1 MSTPIAAARDNRQ
14 AHAFAELAVLLHDAP
29 TTAETAEA
37 VVRYAIPAVACEHAG
52 IALQDASGVI
62 TIGTV
67 SSDVPRLLYGLQL
80 DHGDGPMIA
89 AIDHN
94 VVLYIPS
101 AADET
106 RWPAWSR
113 HAVTLGVGSVVHL
126 PLIAGSNTLGVLS
139 LYKSVCDGFGDD
151 DIAIA
156 HVLARHAAV
165 AVATVQRRE
174 DMTSK
179 VDARKL
185 VGQAMGI
192 LMERHDLD
200 SDQAFAVLRRYA
212 EGNDLKLQRVAEEVV
227 AGRRF
232 ATQKKP
238 APPRLPAVG

>member
-1 MSTPIAAARDNRQ
+1 MTTPIAAARDNRQ
-14 AHAFAELAVLLHDAP
+14 AQAFAELAVQLHGSP
-29 TTAETAEA
+29 TTTETAEA
-37 VVRYAIPAVACEHAG
+37 VVRYAIPAIDCTHAG
-52 IALQDASGVI
+52 IALQDPSGVI

-67 SSDVPRLLYGLQL
+67 SGDVPRLLYALQL

-94 VVLYIPS
+94 VVLHIPS

-113 HAVTLGVGSVVHL
+113 HAVALGVGSVVHL
-126 PLIAGSNTLGVLS
+126 PLTAGSTTLGVLS
-139 LYKSVCDGFGDD
+139 LYKNVCDGFGDD

-165 AVATVQRRE
+165 AVATAQRRE
-174 DMTSK
+174 DMTNK

-232 ATQKKP
+232 TKQS
-238 APPRLPAVG
+238 PPSLPAVG